1 MIGIF
6 IFCLF
11 IFYVFEYNSFSGD
24 LWSYNSDKDQFIVS
38 PNPDV
43 HVIDIDV
50 ESHRCLIFGTD
61 GLWNMMTPQDGVL
74 IVQEAEQHNE
84 THVYFSGEPA
94 TARVCLFIFYK
105 FFLIFSLIL

>member
-1 MIGIF
+1 MF
-6 IFCLF
+6 VL
-11 IFYVFEYNSFSGD
+11 GD

-61 GLWNMMTPQDGVL
+61 GLWNMLTPQDGVL
-74 IVQEAEQHNE
+74 IVQAAEQHNE
-84 THVYFSGEPA
+84 KNVYFSGQPA
-94 TARVCLFIFYK
+94 TARVRRV
-105 FFLIFSLIL
+105 S